1 MNAGQFVAYVLLW
14 STGFI
19 AVRAITAGPMAAVE
33 NFVAGTK
40 VNGGA

>member
-1 MNAGQFVAYVLLW
+1 MNAGTFVAYTFLW
-14 STGFI
+14 SIGFI
-19 AVRAITAGPMAAVE
+19 AVRAITAGPMSQIE

>member
-1 MNAGQFVAYVLLW
+1 MNAGMFVAYVVLW

-19 AVRAITAGPMAAVE
+19 AVRAITAGPMQSIE